1 MGCNRGVG
9 CRPRGV
15 FVAALLLIGAACLCC
30 RACGGDPT
38 ATKSAA
44 TDSAAVRRAGMLPRI
59 ARVSSVLLTKNVPQ
73 LTPPAAYYIVVLE
86 VIRPSSGIITVSLDG
101 HIRRLTAEFFASH
114 DVKLVNMFAEHIRS
128 RRVIHAHRTVTYV
141 LALSADPPVSTLI
154 LYSHFCGYQLA
165 DGAVSDMAKGVRG
178 QRNMGDTVEIT
189 TATSI
194 KAASELQAG
203 GTFDEGGNFTPNNH
217 RRSGGGFT
225 STALIAT
232 VCGVLGGLALAGLG
246 LMLYWRMRGAS
257 AARYSVFHWRGGT
270 DGGSDR
276 PSRVSR
282 SSLASSN
289 TTRGDGSRTEQRW
302 YPYGKPRRSAPSFS
316 ASAPMPPERRGAPPP
331 PSSAKGGNK
340 SDAGRKTVG
349 GSNGTDLDDDFR
361 VSVASSSSF
370 NDSAPGSIA
379 TPVTPPPRAATMPP
393 L

>member
-1 MGCNRGVG
+1 MGCNLGG
-9 CRPRGV
+9 SCRSRGV
-15 FVAALLLIGAACLCC
+15 FVAVLLLLGMACLSC
-30 RACGGDPT
+30 RARGGTPE
-38 ATKSAA
+38 AVASA
-44 TDSAAVRRAGMLPRI
+44 VERHAGVLPRI
-59 ARVSSVLLTKNVPQ
+59 ARVSGVRLRKSVPP

-101 HIRRLTAEFFASH
+101 HIRRLTAEWFASH

-141 LALSADPPVSTLI
+141 LALSSNPPVSTLI
-154 LYSHFCGYQLA
+154 LYSHYCGYQLA
-165 DGAVSDMAKGVRG
+165 NRAVSDMAKGVRG

-189 TATSI
+189 TATAI

-203 GTFDEGGNFTPNNH
+203 GTFDEGGNFKANNH
-217 RRSGGGFT
+217 RHSGRGFT

-232 VCGVLGGLALAGLG
+232 VCGVLGGLVLAGLG
-246 LMLYWRMRGAS
+246 LMLYLRMRGAA
-257 AARYSVFHWRGGT
+257 AARYSVFHWRGGP

-276 PSRVSR
+276 PSRLSR
-282 SSLASSN
+282 SSLASSH
-289 TTRGDGSRTEQRW
+289 TTTGGGSGAGQRW

-316 ASAPMPPERRGAPPP
+316 ASAPAPPERRGASPP
-331 PSSAKGGNK
+331 PSSARGGGKSGGAGKKGVG
-340 SDAGRKTVG
+340 SD
-349 GSNGTDLDDDFR
+349 GTDLDEDFR